1 MEDTAASVLGEPTE
15 DVRSLSDGSPVIV
28 KTPDGQLMGIRL
40 GNTAVCLVKS
50 GFARIPE
57 QYIASGWDLW
67 GH

>member
-1 MEDTAASVLGEPTE
+1 
-15 DVRSLSDGSPVIV
+15 
-28 KTPDGQLMGIRL
+28 MGIRL